1 MNEFNWMECVEIVK
15 AHWCTMV
22 VRLGFW
28 GCVLYGSE
36 CWLFGATVGR
46 SDISGTDGW
55 YDG

>member
-1 MNEFNWMECVEIVK
+1 MECVEIVK

-28 GCVLYGSE
+28 GCVLYGLE

-46 SDISGTDGW
+46 SGISGTDG
-55 YDG
+55 